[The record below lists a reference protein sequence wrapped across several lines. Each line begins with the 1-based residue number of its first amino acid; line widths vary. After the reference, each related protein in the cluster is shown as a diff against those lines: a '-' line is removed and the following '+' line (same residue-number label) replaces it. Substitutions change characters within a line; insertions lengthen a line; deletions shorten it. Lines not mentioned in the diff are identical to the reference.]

1 MDPTVIE
8 SGNPQSADDV
18 TESLNHDTSLNLLS
32 DGSLATASLRK
43 DGFHMMPSILP
54 SDVCQDAV
62 EDVWNFYEDVSNG
75 KVTRGECQ
83 SWSNF
88 IPSQGYFSSFG
99 AGWVLGRIREHLSKN
114 IFEDVFGTSKLHSSK
129 EGFRLMINESSTVV
143 QTPFRRTEP
152 GCSSTVYIRAL
163 VVLSAAVKCRFHSP
177 NGTQDIDLK
186 CGDLLLFR
194 SDLQLEE
201 EYLAGSSGSEY
212 HQVPLVAYC
221 SMHPAPKPE
230 SPKMRQRQW
239 NEKIEA
245 YKQRHTGSFEV
256 NDDGG
261 LEINDDIG
269 GRNYFRTMPAI
280 LSRHLAQLYG
290 LLPYDSEDPEEDLK
304 RARIRGVCF
313 DDDTFEELPGVVRP
327 PSGAQ
332 SVQLTSSDTQILSGQ
347 DKYLGGMASPCGR
360 YIYGVPGGARRVLR
374 ISVETGALDCIG
386 PSYEGKF
393 KWLRGVEVPASP
405 AMDRHNNYPSGCC
418 VALPCNHLSLLK
430 VNPFNNKVYIFGS
443 NVLGEACEGVSGWYY
458 HGGNLASNGW
468 IYCIPANANFVVKV
482 NPMTDEVVLIGPKMV
497 GKQKWYGG
505 VIGSDGNIYGIP
517 HNAAT
522 VLKIDPRNDSV
533 STLGGTRGS
542 LPEGHWKWHGGLA
555 AGHKI
560 IGFPNN
566 ADHVLVID
574 CLKSQ
579 IYTAGSSHILKSGRH
594 RIPQDSRY
602 KYLGGALT
610 ENGRYAYLFPCDAER
625 VLRFDCKTDEM
636 VLVGPCL
643 LDGENKSQNGF
654 VAKDGCLYGIPQRG
668 AGVLRIEPSYD
679 IDGSGDKVDII
690 PCGENMMGVKDKFEG
705 GVLGPDGNIYCIPL
719 RARACVKIIPAL
731 PPQDE

>member
-1 MDPTVIE
+1 MDHTFIE
-8 SGNPQSADDV
+8 SGNPQSAHEV
-18 TESLNHDTSLNLLS
+18 INSLDGHNLLNRLS
-32 DGSLATASLRK
+32 EAFNGTAHLRT
-43 DGFHMMPSILP
+43 DGFHVMPSILP
-54 SDVCQDAV
+54 IGVRQDAV
-62 EDVWNFYEDVSNG
+62 EDIWNFYEDISNG

-88 IPSQGYFSSFG
+88 YPSQGHFSSWG
-99 AGWVLGRIREHLSKN
+99 AGWLLGRIREHLSKT
-114 IFEDVFGTSKLHSSK
+114 IFEDAFGTSKLHSSK

-143 QTPFRRTEP
+143 QTPFRRVEP
-152 GCSSTVYIRAL
+152 GRSSYLRAL
-163 VVLSAAVKCRFHSP
+163 VALSAAVKCRFNLP
-177 NGTQDIDLK
+177 DGTQDVDLK
-186 CGDLLLFR
+186 CGDVLLFR
-194 SDLQLEE
+194 SDLQVEE
-201 EYLAGSSGSEY
+201 EYVAVAEGSDY
-212 HQVPLVAYC
+212 RQIPIVTYC
-221 SMHPAPKPE
+221 SMHPAPNPD
-230 SPKMRQRQW
+230 SPKMRQQQW

-245 YKQRHTGSFEV
+245 YKQRFTGSFEL
-256 NDDGG
+256 NSDGE

-269 GRNYFRTMPAI
+269 GRNYFRTMPA
-280 LSRHLAQLYG
+280 LVSRHLAHLYG

-313 DDDTFEELPGVVRP
+313 DDDTFEELPGGVRP
-327 PSGAQ
+327 PIGAQ

-347 DKYLGGMASPCGR
+347 DKYLGGMASPCGK

-374 ISVETGALDCIG
+374 ISVETGTLDCIG
-386 PSYEGKF
+386 PSYDGKF
-393 KWLRGVEVPASP
+393 KWLRGVEVSSV
-405 AMDRHNNYPSGCC
+405 AMKGHKDYPNGCC

-430 VNPFNNKVYIFGS
+430 VNPSNNKVYTFGS
-443 NVLGEACEGVSGWYY
+443 TVLREACEGVTGWYF

-482 NPMTDEVVLIGPKMV
+482 NPATDEVVLIGPKMV

-505 VIGSDGNIYGIP
+505 IIGSDGNIYGIP

-533 STLGGTRGS
+533 STLSGTSGS
-542 LPEGHWKWHGGLA
+542 LPEGNWKWHGGLA

-566 ADHVLVID
+566 ADHILVID
-574 CLKSQ
+574 CSKSQ
-579 IYTAGSSHILKSGRH
+579 IYTTGGPHILKSGRH
-594 RIPQDSRY
+594 RIPQDGRY

-625 VLRFDCKTDEM
+625 VLRVDCATDEM

-654 VAKDGCLYGIPQRG
+654 AAKDGCLYGIPQRG
-668 AGVLRIEPSYD
+668 AGVLRIKPSYD
-679 IDGSGDKVDII
+679 VDGSGDKVDII

-705 GVLGPDGNIYCIPL
+705 GVLGLDGNIYCIPL
-719 RARACVKIIPAL
+719 RARACVKIIP
-731 PPQDE
+731 E